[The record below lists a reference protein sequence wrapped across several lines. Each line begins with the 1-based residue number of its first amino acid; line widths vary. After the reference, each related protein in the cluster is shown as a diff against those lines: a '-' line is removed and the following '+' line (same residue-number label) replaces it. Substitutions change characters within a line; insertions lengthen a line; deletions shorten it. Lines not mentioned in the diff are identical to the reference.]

1 MINARQEN
9 ARMLASALGV
19 DEDAASAR
27 LEGRILVTVGE
38 RAPCADWAREICDL
52 LDRTMS
58 VTRDPADDVK
68 VELVVGDVV
77 PRSDAKRLYARI
89 DASKAVIG
97 IEPPKVASTEPH
109 PLFAAIAACSTAA
122 ATLSLAIDAK
132 ELPKV
137 NLPITVPFDQLG
149 ISREALDAS
158 IDLDGAALIGAG
170 AVGNAFLRALRR
182 VDARGTLP
190 IVDPKAVGGGNPNRC
205 LYFTETDVEH
215 PKAETLARN
224 ASPDFPNVALIP
236 FNGDYHAYVA
246 KNGPQR
252 TAIVT
257 VDSRRVRRAI
267 QAEVPGRVFDASTTD
282 IRAVVVHSHRQP
294 TANACL
300 SCIYR
305 HVPDEHARERAIAD
319 GLGISLDMVRESLIS
334 ADAAARIAD
343 ANTGIQPEAI
353 EGMAYDSLFK
363 QLCAEQ
369 ALKSAEGKQVLA
381 PFAFVSALAGN
392 LLVVEMLR
400 VQTGLADTNY
410 WQVDPWGAPIGK
422 LRSCRPR
429 IVDCEFCSIPHFV
442 AVADQLWSEKSEA
455 A

>member
-1 MINARQEN
+1 MITARQEN
-9 ARMLASALGV
+9 ARMLASALGI

-27 LEGRILVTVGE
+27 LEGRILVTVEE
-38 RAPCADWAREICDL
+38 RASCADWAREICNL
-52 LDRTMS
+52 LDRTMA
-58 VTRDPADDVK
+58 VTRDPTDDVK
-68 VELVVGDVV
+68 VELVVGNAA
-77 PRSDAKRLYARI
+77 PRSDATRLYAKI

-97 IEPPKVASTEPH
+97 LEPSKTASSEPH
-109 PLFAAIAACSTAA
+109 PLFAAIAACPASAA
-122 ATLSLAIDAK
+122 ALSLAIGAE

-137 NLPITVPFDQLG
+137 SLPITVSFDQLG
-149 ISREALDAS
+149 IPREALDVS
-158 IDLDGAALIGAG
+158 IDLDGAVLIGAG
-170 AVGNAFLRALRR
+170 AVGNAFLRALRHF
-182 VDARGTLP
+182 DARGTLP

-205 LYFTETDVEH
+205 LYFTEADVGR
-215 PKAETLARN
+215 PKAKALANN
-224 ASPDFPNVALIP
+224 AEADFPKVALTHHD
-236 FNGDYHAYVA
+236 GDFHEYV
-246 KNGPQR
+246 KQNGPQR
-252 TAIVT
+252 IAIVT

-294 TANACL
+294 TEDACL

-305 HVPDEHARERAIAD
+305 HVLDEHARERAIAD

-334 ADAAARIAD
+334 ADAAALIAA
-343 ANTGIQPEAI
+343 ANAGIQPAAI

-381 PFAFVSALAGN
+381 PFAFVSALAGS

-400 VQTGLADTNY
+400 VQAGVADTNY
-410 WQVDPWGAPIGK
+410 WQVDPWGSPIGK
-422 LRSCRPR
+422 LRSSRPR
-429 IVDCEFCSIPHFV
+429 AVDCEFCSIPHFV
-442 AVADQLWSEKSEA
+442 SIADQLWRDKPDA

>member
-1 MINARQEN
+1 MITARQEN
-9 ARMLASALGV
+9 ARMLASALGI

-27 LEGRILVTVGE
+27 LEGRILVTEEE
-38 RAPCADWAREICDL
+38 RASCADWAREICNL
-52 LDRTMS
+52 LDRTMA
-58 VTRDPADDVK
+58 VTREPADDVK
-68 VELVVGDVV
+68 VELVVGNAA
-77 PRSDAKRLYARI
+77 PRSNAKRLYARI

-97 IEPPKVASTEPH
+97 LEPSKTASSDPH
-109 PLFAAIAACSTAA
+109 PLFAAIAACPTAA
-122 ATLSLAIDAK
+122 AALSLAIGAK

-137 NLPITVPFDQLG
+137 SLPITVSFDQLG
-149 ISREALDAS
+149 IPREALDAS
-158 IDLDGAALIGAG
+158 IDLDGAVLIGAG
-170 AVGNAFLRALRR
+170 AVGNAFLRALRHI
-182 VDARGTLP
+182 DARGTLP

-205 LYFTETDVEH
+205 LYFTEADVGL

-224 ASPDFPNVALIP
+224 ASPDFPRVALIP
-236 FNGDYHAYVA
+236 FIGNFHEYVA
-246 KNGPQR
+246 ENGPQR

-267 QAEVPGRVFDASTTD
+267 QAEVPERVFDASTTD

-294 TANACL
+294 TADACL

-305 HVPDEHARERAIAD
+305 YVPDEHARERAIAD

-334 ADAAARIAD
+334 ADAAALIAG
-343 ANTGIQPEAI
+343 ANAKVQAAAI

-400 VQTGLADTNY
+400 VQTGRTDTNY
-410 WQVDPWGAPIGK
+410 WQVDPWGAPIRK

-442 AVADQLWSEKSEA
+442 AIADQLWEEKSEA

>member
-1 MINARQEN
+1 MINAWQEN
-9 ARMLASALGV
+9 ARMLASALGI

-27 LEGRILVTVGE
+27 LEGHILITVSE
-38 RAPCADWAREICDL
+38 CASCADWAREICDL

-58 VTRDPADDVK
+58 VTWDPADDVK
-68 VELVVGDVV
+68 VELVVGDAL
-77 PRSDAKRLYARI
+77 PRSVAKRLYARI

-97 IEPPKVASTEPH
+97 LEPPKVASTEPH
-109 PLFAAIAACSTAA
+109 PLFAAIAACSAAA
-122 ATLSLAIDAK
+122 ATLSLAIDA
-132 ELPKV
+132 EGLPKV
-137 NLPITVPFDQLG
+137 SLPITVLFDQLG
-149 ISREALDAS
+149 ISREALAAS
-158 IDLDGAALIGAG
+158 IDLDGTALIGAG
-170 AVGNAFLRALRR
+170 AVGNAFLRALRH

-190 IVDPKAVGGGNPNRC
+190 IVDPKTVGGGNPNRC
-205 LYFTETDVEH
+205 LYFTEADVEH

-224 ASPDFPNVALIP
+224 ASPDFPHVALTA
-236 FNGDYHAYVA
+236 FNGEFHDYVA

-305 HVPDEHARERAIAD
+305 HVPDEHARERAIAE

-334 ADAAARIAD
+334 ADAAALIAR
-343 ANTGIQPEAI
+343 ANAGIQAAAI

-369 ALKSAEGKQVLA
+369 ALKSTEGKQVLA
-381 PFAFVSALAGN
+381 PFAFVSALAGG
-392 LLVVEMLR
+392 LLVIEMLR
-400 VQTGLADTNY
+400 VQAGFADTNY
-410 WQVDPWGAPIGK
+410 WQINPWSSPIGR

-429 IVDCEFCSIPHFV
+429 ATDCEFCSVPHFV
-442 AVADQLWSEKSEA
+442 AIANQLWMEEPKA

>member
-1 MINARQEN
+1 
-9 ARMLASALGV
+9 MLASALGI

-27 LEGRILVTVGE
+27 LEGRILVTVDG
-38 RAPCADWAREICDL
+38 RASCADWAREICDL
-52 LDRTMS
+52 LDRTMA
-58 VTRDPADDVK
+58 VTRDPADDAK
-68 VELVVGDVV
+68 VELVIGNAA
-77 PRSDAKRLYARI
+77 PRSSATRLYARI
-89 DASKAVIG
+89 DASKAVISL
-97 IEPPKVASTEPH
+97 EPPKTVSSDPH
-109 PLFAAIAACSTAA
+109 PLFASIAACPTAA
-122 ATLSLAIDAK
+122 AALSLAIGAE

-137 NLPITVPFDQLG
+137 SLPITVSFDQLG
-149 ISREALDAS
+149 IPREALDAS
-158 IDLDGAALIGAG
+158 LDLDGAVLIGAG
-170 AVGNAFLRALRR
+170 AVGNAFLRALRYI
-182 VDARGTLP
+182 DARGTLP

-205 LYFTETDVEH
+205 LYFTEADVGQ

-224 ASPDFPNVALIP
+224 ASPDFPRVALNP
-236 FNGDYHAYVA
+236 FNGDFHDYVA

-267 QAEVPGRVFDASTTD
+267 QAEVPERVFDASTTD

-319 GLGISLDMVRESLIS
+319 GLGISLNMVRESLIS
-334 ADAAARIAD
+334 ADAAALIAG
-343 ANTGIQPEAI
+343 ANAEIQAAAI

-400 VQTGLADTNY
+400 VHIGLTSTNY
-410 WQVDPWGAPIGK
+410 WQVDPWGAPIAK

-442 AVADQLWSEKSEA
+442 AIADQLWREKSGA

>member
-1 MINARQEN
+1 MINAKQEN
-9 ARMLASALGV
+9 ARMLASALGI

-27 LEGRILVTVGE
+27 LEGRILVTMGE
-38 RAPCADWAREICDL
+38 CASCADWAREICDL
-52 LDRTMS
+52 LSRTML
-58 VTRDPADDVK
+58 VTRDPGDEVK
-68 VELVVGDVV
+68 VELVVGDAL
-77 PRSDAKRLYARI
+77 PRSNGRKLYARI
-89 DASKAVIG
+89 DASKAVISL
-97 IEPPKVASTEPH
+97 EPPTVASTEPH
-109 PLFAAIAACSTAA
+109 PLFAAIAACSVGA

-132 ELPKV
+132 GLPKV
-137 NLPITVPFDQLG
+137 SLPITVQFGQLG
-149 ISREALDAS
+149 ITSEALNAS
-158 IDLDGAALIGAG
+158 IDLDGAVLIGAG
-170 AVGNAFLRALRR
+170 AVGNAFLRALRH

-205 LYFTETDVEH
+205 LYFTEADVEH

-224 ASPDFPNVALIP
+224 ASLDFQHVALIP
-236 FNGDYHAYVA
+236 FNGDYHDYVA

-294 TANACL
+294 TVTACL

-305 HVPDEHARERAIAD
+305 HVPDEHARERAIAV

-334 ADAAARIAD
+334 SDAAALIASGN
-343 ANTGIQPEAI
+343 AEIQAAAI

-381 PFAFVSALAGN
+381 PFAFVSALAGS

-400 VQTGLADTNY
+400 VQAGLADTNY
-410 WQVDPWGAPIGK
+410 WQVDPWGSPIAK
-422 LRSCRPR
+422 LRSRRPR
-429 IVDCEFCSIPHFV
+429 IADCEFCSIPHFV
-442 AVADQLWSEKSEA
+442 AVADQLWRQVSEA